1 MTRVGFRD
9 SFAAFGEHLHT
20 FLIFA
25 VLLNSALTIF
35 LTRGKDD
42 LKRCAFSKG

>member
-1 MTRVGFRD
+1 VGFRD